1 MVLGAVLLVMYNTDV
16 TLKGLH
22 LFYRG
27 KKTLTP
33 IFRTALAYPEN
44 KRFRTAATVAMFS
57 LVLFTVAAIAS
68 LTAEQNAALN
78 NIVKIDSDGYDIITQ
93 RAVPVPNFALII
105 RNKTAVHKQDAAKIG
120 YKTIIILL
128 SHDNH

>member
-1 MVLGAVLLVMYNTDV
+1 MVVEGVLLIMYNTEV
-16 TLKGLH
+16 TLKCLH
-22 LFYRG
+22 LFFRV

-68 LTAEQNAALN
+68 LTAEQNAALD
-78 NIVKIDSDGYDIITQ
+78 NIVEIDSGGYDIITQ
-93 RAVPVPNFALII
+93 CAVPVSNFASMI
-105 RNKTAVHKQDAAKIG
+105 RNNTALQNKVV
-120 YKTIIILL
+120 
-128 SHDNH
+128 